1 MLADK
6 TFSTKATLLTSNMT
20 IQVPL
25 EEAYLWEKTLMT
37 ERIEWM
43 KVALIS
49 KRINLLRLLVNQTF
63 LLEEN

>member
-1 MLADK
+1 
-6 TFSTKATLLTSNMT
+6 MT